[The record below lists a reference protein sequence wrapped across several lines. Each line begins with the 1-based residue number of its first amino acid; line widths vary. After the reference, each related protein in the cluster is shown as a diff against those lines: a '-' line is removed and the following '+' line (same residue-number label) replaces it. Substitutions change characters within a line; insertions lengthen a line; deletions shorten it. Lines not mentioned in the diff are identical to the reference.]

1 MKRLLLVNTSVNSGS
16 TGRIAEQIGQTAIAH
31 GFESYFGYGRVG
43 RVSQSHLIK
52 IGAEWDVRF
61 HGVES
66 LLLDNHGFGSRH
78 ATRKFVEEIE
88 RIKPD
93 IINLHNIH
101 GYYLNIEILF
111 GYLAKKDIPVV
122 WTLHDCWP
130 FTGHCAHYIRVQ
142 CDRWK
147 RGCYCCPNRGIYPKS
162 LFWDRSRRN
171 YQVKRRFFTSLSN
184 VTIVCPSQWLADDVR
199 QSFLNCYDV
208 KTIYNGVDV
217 TVFRPLDTTSIRRRM
232 GLPDKCRVVLG
243 VASLWTSNK
252 GLFDFYKL
260 RETLGEGYQII
271 MIGLNENQINSL
283 PRGIVGIRRTESVE
297 QLAELYSLAD
307 VFVNPTYVDNFPT
320 TNIEALACGTPV
332 VTYRTGGSPEAI
344 DEHTG
349 LVIEQG
355 NIRQLKNAIENIA
368 PKKSFYTEACRKRAV
383 EIFNMHERFSDYVKL
398 FDQLIKS

>member
-66 LLLDNHGFGSRH
+66 LLLDNHGFGSRC
-78 ATRKFVEEIE
+78 ATRKFIEEIE

-101 GYYLNIEILF
+101 GYYLNFEILF

-171 YQVKRRFFTSLSN
+171 YQAKRRFFTSLSN
-184 VTIVCPSQWLADDVR
+184 VTIVCPSQWLAEDVR

-208 KTIYNGVDV
+208 KTIYNGVDIS
-217 TVFRPLDTTSIRRRM
+217 VFQPLDTTSIRRRM
-232 GLPDKCRVVLG
+232 GLPDKCRIVLG

-260 RETLGEGYQII
+260 RDTLKADYQII

-297 QLAELYSLAD
+297 QLAEFYSLAD

-349 LVIEQG
+349 MVIEQG

-383 EIFNMHERFSDYVKL
+383 KNFNMHERFSDYVEL